1 MGKMTIQFDIQEK
14 NITVDQAKSELTTE
28 EDLLE
33 SAVLAAKLLISLTEL
48 LSNSKDKVIHN
59 KLAVLKDNLLFV
71 LNTIIEERDM

>member
-1 MGKMTIQFDIQEK
+1 MTIQFDIQEK